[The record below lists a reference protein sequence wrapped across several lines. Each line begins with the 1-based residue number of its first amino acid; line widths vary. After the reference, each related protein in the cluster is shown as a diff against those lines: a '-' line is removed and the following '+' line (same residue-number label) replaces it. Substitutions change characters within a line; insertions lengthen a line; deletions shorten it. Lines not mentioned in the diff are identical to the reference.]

1 MPQELTILGLAAVLA
16 LVHIMIAINLKTRQY
31 GTAWNMGA
39 RDEAL
44 PPLNPVAAPLE
55 RARNN
60 YLETLPIAMIAL
72 FGVVLAGKAN
82 GLTALAGWVWLGA
95 RVVYLPLYW
104 AGVPKVRTLVWLVA
118 TLALL
123 AVLGVLLFGEKSAPA
138 L

>member
-1 MPQELTILGLAAVLA
+1 MPQELTILALAAVLA
-16 LVHIMIAINLKTRQY
+16 VAHIMIAINLKTRQY

-44 PPLNPVAAPLE
+44 PPLNPVAARLE

-60 YLETLPIAMIAL
+60 YLETLPVAVIAL

-82 GLTALAGWVWLGA
+82 ELTAIAGWAWLGA

-104 AGVPKVRTLVWLVA
+104 TGVPKVRTLIWLVA
-118 TLALL
+118 MLALL
-123 AVLGVLLFGEKSAPA
+123 VVLGVLLFG
-138 L
+138 

>member
-1 MPQELTILGLAAVLA
+1 MPQELTILALAAVLA
-16 LVHIMIAINLKTRQY
+16 LTHIMIAINLKTKQY

-44 PPLNPVAAPLE
+44 PPLNAVAARLE

-60 YLETLPIAMIAL
+60 YLETLPVAAIAL
-72 FGVVLAGKAN
+72 FGAILAGKTSEV
-82 GLTALAGWVWLGA
+82 TAIAGWVWLGA

-104 AGVPKVRTLVWLVA
+104 AGVPKVRTYVWLVA

-123 AVLGVLLFGEKSAPA
+123 VLLGVLLFG
-138 L
+138 